1 LHATYDETISRA
13 LDVFE
18 KVNKDI
24 PLAGLNWFFDHA
36 ETVSEHSMDR
46 IAALGG
52 GIAVQHRMAYQGEYF
67 VERYGAEA
75 AQATPPVAKMLE
87 KKVAMPP
94 MATPIDDTR
103 TLVIVVY
110 GLYLAA
116 LLCVGLPGIAGVVLA
131 YVKRDDA
138 PGTIW
143 HSHFENAIQTF
154 WIWLGLSVIGL
165 LTVWLVIGIFI
176 LIGAYIYFAYRTIK
190 GLIRAIDSQAY
201 V

>member
-1 LHATYDETISRA
+1 MSDIS
-13 LDVFE
+13 
-18 KVNKDI
+18 
-24 PLAGLNWFFDHA
+24 P
-36 ETVSEHSMDR
+36 
-46 IAALGG
+46 
-52 GIAVQHRMAYQGEYF
+52 
-67 VERYGAEA
+67 
-75 AQATPPVAKMLE
+75 PPVAPT
-87 KKVAMPP
+87 AP

-103 TLVIVVY
+103 TLVIIVY

-116 LLCVGLPGIAGVVLA
+116 LLCVGLSGIAGVILA

-165 LTVWLVIGIFI
+165 LTVWLVIGFFI

>member
-1 LHATYDETISRA
+1 MS
-13 LDVFE
+13 DVS
-18 KVNKDI
+18 
-24 PLAGLNWFFDHA
+24 P
-36 ETVSEHSMDR
+36 
-46 IAALGG
+46 
-52 GIAVQHRMAYQGEYF
+52 
-67 VERYGAEA
+67 
-75 AQATPPVAKMLE
+75 PPVAPT
-87 KKVAMPP
+87 AP

-116 LLCVGLPGIAGVVLA
+116 LLCVGLSGIAGVILA

-138 PGTIW
+138 RGTIW

-154 WIWLGLSVIGL
+154 WVWFGLSVIGV
-165 LTVWLVIGIFI
+165 LTVWLVIGFFI

-190 GLIRAIDSQAY
+190 GLIRAVDSQAY